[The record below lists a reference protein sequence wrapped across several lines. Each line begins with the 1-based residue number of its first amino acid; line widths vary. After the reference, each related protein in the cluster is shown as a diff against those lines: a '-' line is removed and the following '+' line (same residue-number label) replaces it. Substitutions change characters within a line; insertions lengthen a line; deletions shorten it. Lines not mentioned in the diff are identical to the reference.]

1 MLLCRI
7 LNQEPQKFHKN
18 ENNPRKIVLLV
29 GKAAR
34 IYFVLFIKEW
44 KEKAQ

>member
-18 ENNPRKIVLLV
+18 ENNPSVLLV